1 LSAAAAM
8 MLAREG
14 TSLPYEL
21 EFYEEGGRE
30 PVRDWL
36 DGLTEHKRAAAMR
49 ALSIVLADQGIGVA
63 QSEFGKAVG
72 GGLYEFRIRHSAQEI
87 VEKFRP
93 GMIARLGPFPDD
105 AVLLRVFFHPHGD
118 RLILLLA
125 AYDKGADPSENR
137 QQREIKIARKRLQ
150 AWRQA
155 NPVGVVSA
163 RSFRNW
169 WITQVR
175 RR

>member
-1 LSAAAAM
+1 M
-8 MLAREG
+8 
-14 TSLPYEL
+14 PYEL
-21 EFYEEGGRE
+21 EFYEKDGRE

-36 DGLTEHKRAAAMR
+36 DSLTEHKRAAAMR
-49 ALSIVLADQGIGVA
+49 ALSIVLADQGIGVV
-63 QSEFGKAVG
+63 QSEFGKALG
-72 GGLYEFRIRHSAQEI
+72 GGLYEFRIRYSARGI

-93 GMIARLGPFPDD
+93 GMTARLGPFPDD

-125 AYDKGADPSENR
+125 AYDKGADPSEKR
-137 QQREIKIARKRLQ
+137 QQREIKIARKRLH

-155 NPVGVVSA
+155 NREGLADA
-163 RSFRNW
+163 RPFRHW

-175 RR
+175 RRR

>member
-1 LSAAAAM
+1 M
-8 MLAREG
+8 
-14 TSLPYEL
+14 PYEL
-21 EFYEEGGRE
+21 EFFEENGRE

-63 QSEFGKAVG
+63 QSEFGKALG

-93 GMIARLGPFPDD
+93 GMTARLGPFPDD
-105 AVLLRVFFHPHGD
+105 VVLLRVFFHPHGD
-118 RLILLLA
+118 QLILLLA
-125 AYDKGADPSENR
+125 AYDKGADPSEKR
-137 QQREIKIARKRLQ
+137 QQRQIEIARKRLH

-155 NPVGVVSA
+155 NRGGLADLRP
-163 RSFRNW
+163 FRHW
-169 WITQVR
+169 WIAQVR

>member
-1 LSAAAAM
+1 
-8 MLAREG
+8 
-14 TSLPYEL
+14 
-21 EFYEEGGRE
+21 
-30 PVRDWL
+30 
-36 DGLTEHKRAAAMR
+36 
-49 ALSIVLADQGIGVA
+49 
-63 QSEFGKAVG
+63 
-72 GGLYEFRIRHSAQEI
+72 
-87 VEKFRP
+87 
-93 GMIARLGPFPDD
+93 MIARLGPFPDD